1 MTATKPEGGY
11 LRAFYADTIMIRSI
25 TSSWMKF
32 VFPVQMNDERI
43 RWALC
48 GNVVL
53 REGAMAWALGATMR
67 LLQGTPCVLE
77 STPITS
83 S

>member
-25 TSSWMKF
+25 TSSWRKF
-32 VFPVQMNDERI
+32 LSPAQMNDERI
-43 RWALC
+43 RWTLC

-53 REGAMAWALGATMR
+53 RERAFGPFGCAFQKNSLAYTLEATPSRM
-67 LLQGTPCVLE
+67 L
-77 STPITS
+77 
-83 S
+83 